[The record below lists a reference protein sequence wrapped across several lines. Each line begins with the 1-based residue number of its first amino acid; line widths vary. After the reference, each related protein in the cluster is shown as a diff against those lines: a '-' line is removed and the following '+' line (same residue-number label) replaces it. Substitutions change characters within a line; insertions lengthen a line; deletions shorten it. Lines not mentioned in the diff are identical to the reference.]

1 MINVRTDLAIESRD
15 FYKEQNKSNI
25 DGVIVTEEDIEGT
38 IVTTVEI
45 TDEDGANKMGKPI
58 GTYISSINLPAPGR
72 RHTVYVHFRVCTVLC
87 F

>member
-38 IVTTVEI
+38 IVTTV
-45 TDEDGANKMGKPI
+45 
-58 GTYISSINLPAPGR
+58 
-72 RHTVYVHFRVCTVLC
+72 
-87 F
+87 